1 MIIPQDGQPNG
12 ISSLKTECNSYH
24 EPNFI
29 IMKQFDIIALGEL
42 NVDLILNQI
51 EGEPEI
57 GKEKFAKQM
66 TLTLGSSTA
75 IFAANAAALGA
86 KVAFCGM
93 IGNDS
98 FGDLVESSLKAK
110 GVDTRYLIR
119 QDKYATGATICM
131 SYDED
136 RANLTYQGA
145 MDYMGLEDINP
156 EIFEQAKHIHIS
168 SIYMQSGVKRDLMK
182 ILELCKQHG
191 VTVSLDSQWDP
202 TETWDLDYKAVLP
215 LLTVFMPNETELK
228 FLTGK
233 QTLEEAIEAIRPYTN
248 AAVIKCGSKGSILMR
263 TGQPDRMQ
271 KALLNEHVVD
281 CIGAGDSFN
290 SGFITRLAAGDP
302 LDKCQ
307 EYGNMTGAVNTT
319 AAGGTTAFTCREDVE
334 RIGKER
340 FGWS

>member
-1 MIIPQDGQPNG
+1 
-12 ISSLKTECNSYH
+12 
-24 EPNFI
+24 
-29 IMKQFDIIALGEL
+29 MKKFDIIALGEL

-98 FGDLVESSLKAK
+98 FGDLVETSLQKK
-110 GVDTRYLIR
+110 GVDTCYLIR

-145 MDYMGLEDINP
+145 MDYMSLDDIDP
-156 EIFEQAKHIHIS
+156 EVFKTTKHIHIS
-168 SIYMQSGVKRDLMK
+168 SIYMQSGVKRDLKK
-182 ILELCKQHG
+182 ILELCQANG
-191 VTVSLDSQWDP
+191 VTTSLDSQWDP
-202 TETWDLDYKAVLP
+202 VEKWDLDWKTILP
-215 LLTVFMPNETELK
+215 MVTVFMPNETELK
-228 FLTGK
+228 FLTRCN
-233 QTLEEAIEAIRPYTN
+233 TLEEAVETIRPYTN
-248 AAVIKCGSKGSILMR
+248 AAVIKCGSKGSILIR
-263 TGQPDRMQ
+263 KGQPDRKQ
-271 KALLNEHVVD
+271 AALLNKNVVD

-302 LDKCQ
+302 LDRCQ

-334 RIGKER
+334 KIGRER

>member
-1 MIIPQDGQPNG
+1 
-12 ISSLKTECNSYH
+12 
-24 EPNFI
+24 
-29 IMKQFDIIALGEL
+29 MKQFDIIALGEL

-93 IGNDS
+93 IGDDS
-98 FGDLVESSLKAK
+98 FGDLVETSLQAK

-119 QDKYATGATICM
+119 QNKYATGATICM

-145 MDYMGLEDINP
+145 MDYMSLADINP
-156 EIFEQAKHIHIS
+156 EVFKQTKHIHIS

-182 ILELCKQHG
+182 ILELCKENG
-191 VTVSLDSQWDP
+191 VTTSLDSQWDP
-202 TETWDLDYKAVLP
+202 AEKWDLDYKAVLP
-215 LLTVFMPNETELK
+215 LVTVFMPNETELK
-228 FLTGK
+228 FLTRSE
-233 QTLEEAIEAIRPYTN
+233 TLEEAIEKIRPYTN
-248 AAVIKCGSKGSILMR
+248 AAVIKCGSKGSILVR
-263 TGQPDRMQ
+263 KGQPDRVQ
-271 KALLNEHVVD
+271 AALLNRNVVD

-290 SGFITRLAAGDP
+290 SGFLARFADGDD
-302 LDKCQ
+302 LVRCQ
-307 EYGNMTGAVNTT
+307 QYGNMTGAVNTT
-319 AAGGTTAFTCREDVE
+319 AAGGTTAFTSRADVE
-334 RIGKER
+334 RVGRER

>member
-1 MIIPQDGQPNG
+1 
-12 ISSLKTECNSYH
+12 
-24 EPNFI
+24 
-29 IMKQFDIIALGEL
+29 MKPFDIIALGEL

-98 FGDLVESSLKAK
+98 FGDLVESRYRAK
-110 GVDTRYLIR
+110 GVDTRCLMR
-119 QDKYATGATICM
+119 TDEYATRASICM

-145 MDYMGLEDINP
+145 MDYMGLADINP
-156 EIFEQAKHIHIS
+156 EVFKQTKHIHIS

-182 ILELCKQHG
+182 ILELCKENG
-191 VTVSLDSQWDP
+191 VTVTLDSQWDP
-202 TETWDLDYKAVLP
+202 TEQWDLDYKAVLP
-215 LLTVFMPNETELK
+215 MLTVFMPNETELK
-228 FLTGK
+228 FLTRSE
-233 QTLEEAIEAIRPYTN
+233 TLEEAIEKIRPYTN

-263 TGQPDRMQ
+263 KGQPDRKQ
-271 KALLNEHVVD
+271 AALLNKNVVD

-290 SGFITRLAAGDP
+290 SGFIARLAAGDP

-334 RIGKER
+334 RIGRER

>member
-1 MIIPQDGQPNG
+1 
-12 ISSLKTECNSYH
+12 
-24 EPNFI
+24 
-29 IMKQFDIIALGEL
+29 MKKFDIIALGEL

-98 FGDLVESSLKAK
+98 FGDLVETSLKKK
-110 GVDTRYLIR
+110 GVDTSYLIR
-119 QDKYATGATICM
+119 QDKHATGATICM

-145 MDYMGLEDINP
+145 MDFMSLDDINP
-156 EIFEQAKHIHIS
+156 EIFKETKHIHIS

-182 ILELCKQHG
+182 ILELCKENG
-191 VTVSLDSQWDP
+191 VTTSLDTQWDP
-202 TETWDLDYKAVLP
+202 EEKWDLDYKTILP
-215 LLTVFMPNETELK
+215 MLTVFMPNETELK
-228 FLTGK
+228 FLTHSEN
-233 QTLEEAIEAIRPYTN
+233 LEEAIEKIRPYAN

-263 TGQPDRMQ
+263 KDQPARIQ
-271 KALLNEHVVD
+271 PALLNKHVVD

-302 LDKCQ
+302 LDVCQ
-307 EYGNMTGAVNTT
+307 QYGNMTGAVNTT

-334 RIGKER
+334 KIGRER
-340 FGWS
+340 FGWGK

>member
-1 MIIPQDGQPNG
+1 
-12 ISSLKTECNSYH
+12 
-24 EPNFI
+24 
-29 IMKQFDIIALGEL
+29 MKKFDIIALGEL
-42 NVDLILNQI
+42 NVDLILNNI
-51 EGEPEI
+51 EGFPEV

-98 FGDLVESSLKAK
+98 FGDLVESSLQAK
-110 GVDTRYLIR
+110 GVDTCYLIR

-145 MDYMGLEDINP
+145 MDYMGLDEINP
-156 EIFEQAKHIHIS
+156 EVFTNTKHIHIS
-168 SIYMQSGVKRDLMK
+168 SIYMQSAVKRDLMK
-182 ILELCKQHG
+182 ILELCKQNG

-202 TETWDLDYKAVLP
+202 AEKWDLDYKQVLP
-215 LLTVFMPNETELK
+215 LVTIFMPNETELK

-233 QTLEEAIEAIRPYTN
+233 PTLEEAIEEIRPYTN

-263 TGQPDRMQ
+263 KGQPDRKQ
-271 KALLNEHVVD
+271 DALLNKNVVD

-290 SGFITRLAAGDP
+290 SGFLTRFAAGDP
-302 LDKCQ
+302 LDRCQ
-307 EYGNMTGAVNTT
+307 QYGNMTGAVNTT

-334 RIGKER
+334 KIGRER
-340 FGWS
+340 FGWN

>member
-1 MIIPQDGQPNG
+1 
-12 ISSLKTECNSYH
+12 
-24 EPNFI
+24 
-29 IMKQFDIIALGEL
+29 MKKFDIIALGEL

-51 EGEPEI
+51 EGQPEI

-98 FGDLVESSLKAK
+98 FGDLVETSLKKK
-110 GVDTRYLIR
+110 GVDTCHLIR

-145 MDYMGLEDINP
+145 MDFMSLDDIDP
-156 EIFEQAKHIHIS
+156 EVFKQTKHIHIS

-182 ILELCKQHG
+182 ILELCKENG
-191 VTVSLDSQWDP
+191 VTTSLDTQWDP
-202 TETWDLDYKAVLP
+202 VEKWDLDYKAVLP
-215 LLTVFMPNETELK
+215 MLTVFMPNETELK
-228 FLTGK
+228 FLTHSEN
-233 QTLEEAIEAIRPYTN
+233 LEEAIEKIRPYAN

-263 TGQPDRMQ
+263 KGQSDRKQ
-271 KALLNEHVVD
+271 DALLNKHVVD

-319 AAGGTTAFTCREDVE
+319 AAGGTTAFTSREDVE
-334 RIGKER
+334 KIGRER

>member
-1 MIIPQDGQPNG
+1 M
-12 ISSLKTECNSYH
+12 C
-24 EPNFI
+24 
-29 IMKQFDIIALGEL
+29 MKEFDIIALGEL

-51 EGEPEI
+51 EGEPEV

-93 IGNDS
+93 IGDDS
-98 FGDLVESSLKAK
+98 FGDLVETSLQKK
-110 GVDTRYLIR
+110 GVDTRFLIR
-119 QDKYATGATICM
+119 QNKYATGATICM

-145 MDYMGLEDINP
+145 MDYMSLDDIDP
-156 EIFEQAKHIHIS
+156 EVFKQAKHIHIS
-168 SIYMQSGVKRDLMK
+168 SIFMQSGVKRDLKK
-182 ILELCKQHG
+182 ILELCKQNG
-191 VTVSLDSQWDP
+191 VTTSLDSQWDP
-202 TETWDLDYKAVLP
+202 TEQWDINLQEILP
-215 LLTVFMPNETELK
+215 LVTVFMPNETELK
-228 FLTGK
+228 FLTRSK
-233 QTLEEAIEAIRPYTN
+233 TLEEAIDKIRPIVN

-263 TGQPDRMQ
+263 KGHPDRKQ
-271 KALLNEHVVD
+271 EALLNKNVVD

-290 SGFITRLAAGDP
+290 SGFIARLAAGDD
-302 LDKCQ
+302 LVRCQ

-334 RIGKER
+334 KIGRER

>member
-1 MIIPQDGQPNG
+1 
-12 ISSLKTECNSYH
+12 
-24 EPNFI
+24 
-29 IMKQFDIIALGEL
+29 
-42 NVDLILNQI
+42 
-51 EGEPEI
+51 
-57 GKEKFAKQM
+57 M

-98 FGDLVESSLKAK
+98 FGDLVETSLKKK
-110 GVDTRYLIR
+110 GVDTRHLIR

-145 MDYMGLEDINP
+145 MDFMSLEDIDP
-156 EIFEQAKHIHIS
+156 EVFKQTKHIHIS

-182 ILELCKQHG
+182 ILELCKENG
-191 VTVSLDSQWDP
+191 VTTSLDTQWDP
-202 TETWDLDYKAVLP
+202 EEKWDLDYKTVLP
-215 LLTVFMPNETELK
+215 MLTVFMPNETELK
-228 FLTGK
+228 FLTRSEN
-233 QTLEEAIEAIRPYTN
+233 LEEAIEKIRPYAN

-263 TGQPDRMQ
+263 KGQPDRKQ
-271 KALLNEHVVD
+271 DALLNKHVVD

-319 AAGGTTAFTCREDVE
+319 AAGGTTAFTSREDVE
-334 RIGKER
+334 KIGRER

>member
-1 MIIPQDGQPNG
+1 
-12 ISSLKTECNSYH
+12 
-24 EPNFI
+24 
-29 IMKQFDIIALGEL
+29 MKQFDIIALGEL

-98 FGDLVESSLKAK
+98 FGDLVETSLKKK
-110 GVDTRYLIR
+110 GVDTSYLIR
-119 QDKYATGATICM
+119 QDKHATGATICM

-145 MDYMGLEDINP
+145 MDFMSLDNINP
-156 EIFEQAKHIHIS
+156 EIFKETKHIHIS

-182 ILELCKQHG
+182 ILELCKENG
-191 VTVSLDSQWDP
+191 VTTSLDTQWDP
-202 TETWDLDYKAVLP
+202 EEKWDLDYKTILP
-215 LLTVFMPNETELK
+215 MLTVFMPNETELK
-228 FLTGK
+228 FLTHSEN
-233 QTLEEAIEAIRPYTN
+233 LEEAIEKIRPYAN

-263 TGQPDRMQ
+263 KDQPARIQ
-271 KALLNEHVVD
+271 PALLNKHVVD

-302 LDKCQ
+302 LDVCQ
-307 EYGNMTGAVNTT
+307 QYGNMTGAVNTT

-334 RIGKER
+334 KIGRER
-340 FGWS
+340 FGWGK

>member
-1 MIIPQDGQPNG
+1 
-12 ISSLKTECNSYH
+12 
-24 EPNFI
+24 
-29 IMKQFDIIALGEL
+29 MKSFDIIALGEL

-51 EGEPEI
+51 EGYPEV

-93 IGNDS
+93 IGDDS
-98 FGDLVESSLKAK
+98 FGDLVETSLQQK

-119 QDKYATGATICM
+119 QNRYATGATICM

-145 MDYMGLEDINP
+145 MDYMGLADINP
-156 EIFEQAKHIHIS
+156 DVFRQTKHIHIS

-182 ILELCKQHG
+182 ILELCRENG
-191 VTVSLDSQWDP
+191 VTTSLDSQWDP
-202 TETWDLDYKAVLP
+202 AEKWDLDYKAVLP
-215 LLTVFMPNETELK
+215 LVTVFMPNETELK
-228 FLTGK
+228 FLTRSE
-233 QTLEEAIEAIRPYTN
+233 TLEEAIEKIRPYTN
-248 AAVIKCGSKGSILMR
+248 AAVIKCGSKGSILVR
-263 TGQPDRMQ
+263 KGEPDRKQ
-271 KALLNEHVVD
+271 AALLNKNVVD

-290 SGFITRLAAGDP
+290 SGFLTRFAAGDA
-302 LDKCQ
+302 LDRCQ

-334 RIGKER
+334 RIGRER

>member
-1 MIIPQDGQPNG
+1 
-12 ISSLKTECNSYH
+12 
-24 EPNFI
+24 
-29 IMKQFDIIALGEL
+29 MKDFDIIALGEL

-51 EGEPEI
+51 EGEPEV

-93 IGNDS
+93 IGDDS

-110 GVDTRYLIR
+110 GVDTRFLIR
-119 QDKYATGATICM
+119 QNKYATGATICM

-145 MDYMGLEDINP
+145 MDYMSLEDIDP
-156 EIFEQAKHIHIS
+156 EVFKAAKHIHIS
-168 SIYMQSGVKRDLMK
+168 SIYMQSGVKRDLKK
-182 ILELCKQHG
+182 ILELCKQNG
-191 VTVSLDSQWDP
+191 VTTSLDSQWDP
-202 TETWDLDYKAVLP
+202 AEKWDLDWKTILP
-215 LLTVFMPNETELK
+215 LVTVFMPNETELK
-228 FLTGK
+228 FLTRCE
-233 QTLEEAIEAIRPYTN
+233 TLDEALEAIRPYVN

-263 TGQPDRMQ
+263 KGEPDRKQ
-271 KALLNEHVVD
+271 DALLNKNVVD

-290 SGFITRLAAGDP
+290 SGFIARLAAGDD
-302 LDKCQ
+302 LVRCQ

-319 AAGGTTAFTCREDVE
+319 AAGGTTAFTSREDVE
-334 RIGKER
+334 RVGRER
-340 FGWS
+340 FGWQ

>member
-1 MIIPQDGQPNG
+1 M
-12 ISSLKTECNSYH
+12 C
-24 EPNFI
+24 
-29 IMKQFDIIALGEL
+29 MKEFDIIALGEL

-51 EGEPEI
+51 EGEPEV

-93 IGNDS
+93 IGDDS

-110 GVDTRYLIR
+110 GVDTRFLIR
-119 QDKYATGATICM
+119 QNKYATGATICM

-145 MDYMGLEDINP
+145 MDFMSLEDINP
-156 EIFEQAKHIHIS
+156 EVFKQAKHIHIS

-182 ILELCKQHG
+182 ILELCKQNG

-202 TETWDLDYKAVLP
+202 AEKWDLDWKQVLP
-215 LLTVFMPNETELK
+215 MLTVFMPNETELK
-228 FLTGK
+228 FLTRCD
-233 QTLEEAIEAIRPYTN
+233 TLEEAIEAIRPYTN

-263 TGQPDRMQ
+263 KGQPDRKQ
-271 KALLNEHVVD
+271 EALLNKNVVD

-290 SGFITRLAAGDP
+290 SGFLTRFAAGDD
-302 LDKCQ
+302 LARCQ

-334 RIGKER
+334 RVGRER
-340 FGWS
+340 FGWN

>member
-1 MIIPQDGQPNG
+1 
-12 ISSLKTECNSYH
+12 
-24 EPNFI
+24 
-29 IMKQFDIIALGEL
+29 MKQFDIIALGEL
-42 NVDLILNQI
+42 NVDLILNNI
-51 EGEPEI
+51 EGFPEV

-86 KVAFCGM
+86 RVAFCGM

-145 MDYMGLEDINP
+145 MDYMTLEDINP
-156 EIFEQAKHIHIS
+156 EVFTQTKHIHIS
-168 SIYMQSGVKRDLMK
+168 SIYMQSGVKRDLIK
-182 ILELCKQHG
+182 ILELCKQNG

-228 FLTGK
+228 FLTRSK
-233 QTLEEAIEAIRPYTN
+233 TLDEAIEKIRPYLN
-248 AAVIKCGSKGSILMR
+248 AAVIKCGSKGSLLMR
-263 TGQPDRMQ
+263 KGRPDRVQ
-271 KALLNEHVVD
+271 KALLNKNVVD

-302 LDKCQ
+302 LDVCQ
-307 EYGNMTGAVNTT
+307 QYGNMTGAVNTT

-334 RIGKER
+334 RIGRER

>member
-1 MIIPQDGQPNG
+1 
-12 ISSLKTECNSYH
+12 
-24 EPNFI
+24 
-29 IMKQFDIIALGEL
+29 MKEFDIIALGEL

-51 EGEPEI
+51 ESEPEI

-98 FGDLVESSLKAK
+98 FGDLVETSLQKK
-110 GVDTRYLIR
+110 GVDTRFLIR
-119 QDKYATGATICM
+119 QDQYATGATICM

-145 MDYMGLEDINP
+145 MDYMTLGDINP
-156 EIFEQAKHIHIS
+156 RVFTETKHIHIS
-168 SIYMQSGVKRDLMK
+168 SIFMQSGVKRDLMK
-182 ILELCKQHG
+182 ILRLCKENG
-191 VTVSLDSQWDP
+191 VTTSLDTQWDP
-202 TETWDLDYKAVLP
+202 VEKWDLDYERVLP
-215 LLTVFMPNETELK
+215 MLTVFMPNETELK
-228 FLTGK
+228 YLTHTD
-233 QTLEEAIEAIRPYTN
+233 TLEAAVEKIRPFVN
-248 AAVIKCGSKGSILMR
+248 AAVIKCGSRGSLLMR
-263 TGQPDRMQ
+263 KGQPDRMQ
-271 KALLNEHVVD
+271 AALLNKHVVD

-307 EYGNMTGAVNTT
+307 QYGNMTGAVNTT
-319 AAGGTTAFTCREDVE
+319 AAGGTTAFTSREDVE
-334 RIGKER
+334 KIGREK